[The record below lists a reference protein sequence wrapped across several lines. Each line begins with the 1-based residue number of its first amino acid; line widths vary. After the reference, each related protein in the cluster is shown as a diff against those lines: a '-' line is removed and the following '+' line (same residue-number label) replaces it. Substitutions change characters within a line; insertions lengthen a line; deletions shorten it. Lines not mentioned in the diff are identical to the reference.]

1 MADYV
6 TLGYDKYGVFGAYV
20 DGKRTNRLF
29 GQFEFGV
36 PTEVKSTF
44 DRIKKNCPLVSEF
57 HLMPSSTR
65 WVFDFIQNPSPFLEN
80 AIGFKSCWMQAKFI
94 NGGSTAWGCY
104 DLIGS
109 PLPRVYLFKY
119 DLVRSWMS
127 FCDYDYNEEVKR
139 LLNTSFDSAPVFNE
153 MDVFPR
159 DYICLKINS
168 SSRSIRLPRY
178 NGIDISPVLLNDE
191 RTRYRGNDVYPPVL
205 VDYFYE
211 IREEQPEIQEIH
223 IIKSKTKGDVY
234 QIGNPSGDWVNLEDY
249 NYYWCRVKVKEILG
263 DWCKSPT
270 DKDYSDVMSE
280 VYYNREFRSR
290 LLGAAYDKRETAQT
304 PVPITPGVKAS
315 EPNRKA
321 AMEQLGKVALG
332 DLPQGVPFECNG
344 YSIAIIEKTKT
355 R

>member
-29 GQFEFGV
+29 GLEFGV

-65 WVFDFIQNPSPFLEN
+65 RVFDFIQNPSPFLEN
-80 AIGFKSCWMQAKFI
+80 AKGFKSCWMQAKFI

-104 DLIGS
+104 YLTDS
-109 PLPRVYLFKY
+109 PVHLFKY
-119 DLVRSWMS
+119 DFVYEWVLE
-127 FCDYDYNEEVKR
+127 YDFEEVKR

-168 SSRSIRLPRY
+168 SSRSIRFPRY
-178 NGIDISPVLLNDE
+178 NGIDISPVLLDDE
-191 RTRYRGNDVYPPVL
+191 RTRYRGDDVYPRVL
-205 VDYFYE
+205 LADFLR

-249 NYYWCRVKVKEILG
+249 NYYWCRVKVKGILG

-270 DKDYSDVMSE
+270 DKDYSDVTSE

-344 YSIAIIEKTKT
+344 YSIAISKKTNT